1 MTILRE
7 DELDQQRIL
16 HDLGERVKELNCL
29 YGLAKLVET
38 PDISL
43 KAILQETT
51 NLLSAAYQ
59 YPECTCSRIVLEDK
73 QYQTTNFKETPWKQS
88 ADIILKER
96 KIGAIDVF
104 YLQEKPILDEGPFL
118 KEERRLLD
126 AIAERLSRVVE
137 RIRTD
142 RERVY
147 LKEFNE
153 GVIEAINESLLVID
167 PANYKILAANSEA
180 SKELMIS
187 GEDLSGMTC
196 YEATHHSSTPCL
208 APHICPVREV
218 MATGRV
224 VKVEHVHFD
233 KEQNP
238 IDVEIAVYPVKDIE
252 GQVVRIIHLSR
263 NITERKK
270 AEEALAKSEA
280 KYRALVENADDA
292 ILLADL
298 KGNTLYRNPAYF
310 RQLGFEDGNS
320 EAFAKLHPD
329 DLSVIKQK
337 MTELLETG
345 FSAVEYRI
353 KHSNGL
359 WVNRYSRS
367 TLLSNENQE
376 PFAILSVIRDITAQK
391 KTEEQLRE
399 AEEKHR
405 TLLNSANV
413 LVQSVDAEGKYLF
426 VNEEWTKV
434 LGYTEKEVAE
444 ITIMDVVRK
453 DHLPYCMDVF
463 KQVTTGLSVH
473 NVETVFVTKYGREL
487 TVSGNACPIFKDGKF
502 VSTVAFFE
510 DVTERK
516 KNEEKIKENNR
527 RIELMNEKLRV
538 VGSLTRHD
546 VRNKLSTITG
556 YSYIL
561 KKKHPDQVD
570 VVDGLDKMVQAV
582 KDSLKIFDFAKA
594 YEQIGIEKLVYIDV
608 EKATNEA
615 AEMFSG
621 LTFKVVTDCQ
631 GLTVRAD
638 SLLRQLIYNFIDNTR
653 KYGQKTTV
661 AKIHYKKLFSGDLA
675 LIYEDDGVGIPVE
688 DKQQLFKQ
696 GFSTGGSTGFGLFLV
711 KKMIEVYGWTV
722 NEEGKPGEGAKFV
735 ITIPKNDGENK
746 FFIFQDSSLSEY
758 KPEFLSADT
767 LQPTKLP
774 H

>member
-1 MTILRE
+1 MTMLRE
-7 DELDQQRIL
+7 DEQDQQRIL

-38 PDISL
+38 PNISL
-43 KAILQETT
+43 ETILQETP

-59 YPECTCSRIVLEDK
+59 YPECTCTRIVFEGK
-73 QYQTTNFKETPWKQS
+73 QFQTTNFKETPWKQS

-96 KIGAIDVF
+96 RIGAIDVF
-104 YLQEKPILDEGPFL
+104 YLQEKPIFDEGPFL

-126 AIAERLSRVVE
+126 AIAERLSRVIE

-142 RERVY
+142 LERVY

-167 PANYKILAANSEA
+167 PINYKILAANSEA

-196 YEATHHSSTPCL
+196 YEATHHSLTPCL
-208 APHICPVREV
+208 APHVCPVREV
-218 MATGRV
+218 LATGRV

-238 IDVEIAVYPVKDIE
+238 INVEIAVYPIKDVE
-252 GQVVRIIHLSR
+252 GKVVRLIHLSR

-280 KYRALVENADDA
+280 KYRALVENADEA

-310 RQLGFEDGNS
+310 RQLGFKEGNS

-329 DLSVIKQK
+329 DLPIIKQK

-353 KHSNGL
+353 KHINGS

-367 TLLSNENQE
+367 TLLTNENQE
-376 PFAILSVIRDITAQK
+376 PFAILSIIRDITIQK

-426 VNEEWTKV
+426 VNEEWKKV
-434 LGYTEKEVAE
+434 LGYTEKDAAE

-463 KQVTTGLSVH
+463 KQVMAGLSIH
-473 NVETVFVTKYGREL
+473 DVETVFVAKDGREL
-487 TVSGNACPIFKDGKF
+487 TVSGNACPIFKNGKF

-561 KKKHPDQVD
+561 KKKHPDQAD
-570 VVDGLDKMVQAV
+570 VVDSLDKMVQAV

-608 EKATNEA
+608 EKAINEA
-615 AEMFSG
+615 TEMFSG
-621 LTFKVVTDCQ
+621 LTFKVVNECH

-638 SLLRQLIYNFIDNTR
+638 SLLRQLVYNFIDNTR
-653 KYGQKTTV
+653 KYGQKTTA
-661 AKIHYKKLFSGDLA
+661 AKIHYKKLSSGDLE
-675 LIYEDDGVGIPVE
+675 LIYEDDGVGIPFE
-688 DKQQLFKQ
+688 NKQQLFKQ

-722 NEEGKPGEGAKFV
+722 NEEGKPGEGAKFK
-735 ITIPKNDGENK
+735 ITIPKNDGEIH
-746 FFIFQDSSLSEY
+746 FSIFQDSTVSESN
-758 KPEFLSADT
+758 PEFLLADT
-767 LQPTKLP
+767 LQATKLSR
-774 H
+774 